1 MDGRDGHL
9 SFERFL
15 QEFMQV
21 LMEKLFSLSLMLPAS
36 ISRIRMLTGA
46 GILTLTSITTD
57 IPCITCLS
65 KMQWNNAILE
75 IELAEITLDWFTFDV
90 EVEKVDF
97 YVFTLDPAIDEVLVD
112 VYAVIEK
119 EKTPADALTGI
130 TLKVDETVVDVKKND
145 TYKIEKQP

>member
-1 MDGRDGHL
+1 MTSL
-9 SFERFL
+9 WLKPEYVERWL
-15 QEFMQV
+15 AEGV
-21 LMEKLFSLSLMLPAS
+21 S
-36 ISRIRMLTGA
+36 ILRFQR
-46 GILTLTSITTD
+46 
-57 IPCITCLS
+57 
-65 KMQWNNAILE
+65 NNAILE

>member
-1 MDGRDGHL
+1 MLDFRAKKESARRDSNGDVPENT
-9 SFERFL
+9 ERMRIL
-15 QEFMQV
+15 R
-21 LMEKLFSLSLMLPAS
+21 SLPSGLV
-36 ISRIRMLTGA
+36 
-46 GILTLTSITTD
+46 
-57 IPCITCLS
+57 S
-65 KMQWNNAILE
+65 KVSQ
-75 IELAEITLDWFTFDV
+75 
-90 EVEKVDF
+90 EKVDF